1 MTSAIANAGC
11 GRSLPQGFKLVPCKA
26 GSLHYGKYVDE
37 SGVFRGWA
45 KRPYSEE
52 RELRKALTR
61 AMRSACA
68 AGAVDIM
75 TARRAI
81 DTARTDDFVALVT
94 ALRQMTAYFES
105 RHLSQKGLH
114 VCS

>member
-1 MTSAIANAGC
+1 MSSEVGTAGF

-52 RELRKALTR
+52 RELRKALAR
-61 AMRSACA
+61 AVRSACA
-68 AGAVDIM
+68 AGAVDAM
-75 TARRAI
+75 TARRVI
-81 DTARTDDFVALVT
+81 DTARTDDFVPLVT
-94 ALRQMTAYFES
+94 ALRQITAYFES
-105 RHLSQKGLH
+105 RHLSQKGLN

>member
-1 MTSAIANAGC
+1 MTSAIANAEC
-11 GRSLPQGFKLVPCKA
+11 GRSLPQGYTLVLCRA
-26 GSLHYGKYVDE
+26 GSLHYGKYDDE

-45 KRPYSEE
+45 KRPHSEE
-52 RELRKALTR
+52 RELKKALTR
-61 AMRSACA
+61 TMRSACA
-68 AGAVDIM
+68 AGAVDTMI
-75 TARRAI
+75 ARRVI
-81 DTARTDDFVALVT
+81 DTARTDDFVPLVT